1 MNKKTMVIIAVS
13 SLLIIAAIIIP
24 IMLLIRQS
32 SAVEVI
38 YLDEGLMQVPTKSGG
53 TFESQPIQVTANGKK
68 VALTKNRVRKSGRLA
83 QEGPAESGRI
93 SYYHKDT
100 QISVS
105 FES

>member
-1 MNKKTMVIIAVS
+1 MSKKTIGIIAAC

-24 IMLLIRQS
+24 IMLLIRKS
-32 SAVEVI
+32 TAVEVI
-38 YLDEGLMQVPTKSGG
+38 YLEGLMQVPTKSGG

-68 VALTKNRVRKSGRLA
+68 VGLTKQRVRKSGRLA